1 MTDIVKKGQVLSI
14 VVYALYGIAV
24 IAGVSLDK
32 GGYDSFAVATVFF
45 WIVTLVT
52 MILIRITTLRHSFAY
67 KALYIMSVCTFA
79 VLMQLCFTSIFVV
92 FILFAILWL
101 TVITFLDK
109 KCFRFTI
116 FVQACCMLFLVLLP
130 REYSGLADFNIT
142 SWLFSCVGFLVADWV
157 GNIII
162 GILIDANE
170 ENQEHDRSLD
180 DLLDIVE
187 LKHQEAIQAT
197 MAKSNFLSNMSH
209 ELRTPLNAVIGLD
222 EMILRETNDEGIYEY
237 ARDIKASGNMM
248 LSLVNDILD
257 LSKIESNK
265 MTLVPIDFDMKDV
278 VKDIVNMIGP
288 KMKSKG
294 LEFKLDTEPSL
305 MACYHGDDVRL
316 KQILVN
322 LLNNAA
328 KYTQEGSVT
337 FSISG
342 IRGKEN
348 STLHFSVK
356 DTGMGIKEEDL
367 SKLNKKFVRIDE
379 EKNRNIEGTGLGIT
393 IVNGFLNLMNS
404 ELHVDSKYGEG
415 SDFYFDVT
423 LTNADSVETKA
434 EEKVEEKSNN
444 VFVAEDMEIL
454 VVDDTLINLKVI
466 SSLLK
471 RNKVKVDTADSG
483 ELAIEKAISKKYD
496 IIFLD
501 KMMPVMDGV
510 ETLHK
515 MKAIDNFA
523 NMDTPIIALTADA
536 VEGARQAYIDLGF
549 DDYLAKPIE
558 PAKLEDILRT
568 YRRIDK

>member
-24 IAGVSLDK
+24 IAGVSFDK
-32 GGYDSFAVATVFF
+32 GRYDSFAVATVFF
-45 WIVTLVT
+45 WIVTLAT
-52 MILIRITTLRHSFAY
+52 MILIRMTTLRHSFAY

-79 VLMQLCFTSIFVV
+79 VLMQLCFTSVFVV

-130 REYSGLADFNIT
+130 REYSGLVDFNIT

-197 MAKSNFLSNMSH
+197 MAKTNFLSNMSH

-294 LEFKLDTEPSL
+294 LEFKLDTDPAL

-342 IRGKEN
+342 VRGKEN

-471 RNKVKVDTADSG
+471 RNKIKVDTADSG